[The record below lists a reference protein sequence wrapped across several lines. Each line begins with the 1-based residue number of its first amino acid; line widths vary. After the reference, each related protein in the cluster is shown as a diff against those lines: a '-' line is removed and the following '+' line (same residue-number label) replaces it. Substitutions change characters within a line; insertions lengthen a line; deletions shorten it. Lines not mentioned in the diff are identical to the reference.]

1 MAVNKGVLKGLI
13 YISRNSSLSFENF
26 FEWDSYSLDEGE
38 YFMPPEL
45 LSIYGTEIYADLKPE
60 QIRELS
66 RIEAIQV
73 VYLYAYTE
81 SVMCYY
87 LARHLVKSDFWSEEH
102 AFILREQIEEYRH
115 QDMFLRWLEIL
126 GKDFHPVSRFTKW
139 WTWLEAIILPA
150 RYFFLLQIAIE
161 LISREVG
168 RLCFQDMKVN
178 KLVRDLCL
186 MHEREEARHITFS
199 DTYIEEA
206 FKNAGFFTRTFWWI
220 CIALDIA
227 FINHFYIYPWM
238 YRKAWIR
245 DDDNLYKIARKNIR
259 SNKVKNMLTGS
270 AIEFLRKH
278 NWITWGNVWIFRTF
292 TWITNKEVYGKD

>member
-1 MAVNKGVLKGLI
+1 MICLFDIHWWCSWNLNSSLIPYSLIISLVQLQMVNTSTIHTLVG
-13 YISRNSSLSFENF
+13 ISRNTSLSFEKF
-26 FEWDSYSLDEGE
+26 FEWDSYSLDDGE

-45 LSIYGTEIYADLKPE
+45 LSIYGTEAYTNLTKE
-60 QIRELS
+60 QKRELS

-73 VYLYAYTE
+73 IYLYAYTE

-161 LISREVG
+161 LISREVW
-168 RLCFQDMKVN
+168 RICFQDMKVN

-186 MHEREEARHITFS
+186 MHEREEARHIAFS
-199 DTYIEEA
+199 DTYIEKA
-206 FKNAGFFTRTFWWI
+206 FQDSGFFARTFWGI
-220 CIALDIA
+220 YIALDIA
-227 FINHFYIYPWM
+227 FINHFYIYPSM
-238 YRKAWIR
+238 Y
-245 DDDNLYKIARKNIR
+245 
-259 SNKVKNMLTGS
+259 
-270 AIEFLRKH
+270 
-278 NWITWGNVWIFRTF
+278 
-292 TWITNKEVYGKD
+292 